1 MVIYSKQNNS
11 LYKDMPFGKVYTTK
25 PSDLSSI
32 SEGEIIFVKE
42 DSVYQKVNGALVDIS
57 QITISSGTV
66 GELVI
71 YSGSTNPDPDV
82 FVEAGQQFD
91 TTKFPELYALLG
103 SDTVPDYD
111 GYAFRGTGSNG
122 NINDHDTINVGEMQ
136 NARTSYHTHKMTVP
150 NHTHTVSN
158 GTHRHNSYQMTGSE
172 YANYDPGSNLSYTN
186 DYTTSNNVT
195 TGSGTTNYSFQSKTP
210 DWSINDPT
218 TDTTYG
224 TVRTSSSG
232 TISQKN
238 KSFLVLMRGKA

>member
-1 MVIYSKQNNS
+1 MTVYSKQNNS
-11 LYKDMPFGKVYTTK
+11 LYKDTPFGKVYNTK

-42 DSVYQKVNGALVDIS
+42 DSVYQKVSGALVDIS

-103 SDTVPDYD
+103 SDTVPNYD
-111 GYAFRGTGSNG
+111 GYTFRGSGSNG
-122 NINDHDTINVGEMQ
+122 NINSHDTIAIGEMQ
-136 NARTSYHTHKMTVP
+136 SSRTPYHTHKITVP
-150 NHTHTVSN
+150 DHTHTVSN
-158 GTHRHNSYQMTGSE
+158 GTHRHDSKQM
-172 YANYDPGSNLSYTN
+172 SNLAYVDTNTGYTTSFTS
-186 DYTTSNNVT
+186 DYTTSSNVS
-195 TGSGTTNYSFQSKTP
+195 TGSGTTSYSFQSKTP
-210 DWSINDPT
+210 TWSINGAT

-232 TISQKN
+232 KISQKN
-238 KSFLVLMRGKA
+238 KSFLVLMRGKI